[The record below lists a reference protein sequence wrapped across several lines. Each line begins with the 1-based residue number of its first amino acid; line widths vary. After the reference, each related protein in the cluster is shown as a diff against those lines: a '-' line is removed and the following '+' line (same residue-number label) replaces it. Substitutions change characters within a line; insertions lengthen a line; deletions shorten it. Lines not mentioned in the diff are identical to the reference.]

1 MKYSELYFEK
11 FNDDEVALFSQLLG
25 YFQAHGVKFIV
36 EDSNTCIKLIIESN

>member
-11 FNDDEVALFSQLLG
+11 FNDDEITLFAQLLS
-25 YFQAHGVKFIV
+25 YFQAHGVKFVV

>member
-11 FNDDEVALFSQLLG
+11 FNDDEITLFAQLIG
-25 YFQAHGVKFIV
+25 YFQANAVKFIV